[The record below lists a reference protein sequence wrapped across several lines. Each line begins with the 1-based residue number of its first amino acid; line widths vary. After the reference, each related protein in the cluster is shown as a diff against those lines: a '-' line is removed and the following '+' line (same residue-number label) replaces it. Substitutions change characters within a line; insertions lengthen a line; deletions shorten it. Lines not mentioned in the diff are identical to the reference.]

1 MSSPSGSRGWD
12 MEYKVFTANLSRLK
26 DIEKSINDVRSKL
39 EVKEY
44 EETGVK
50 GIDYTHAPVSH
61 NPSATSLKRLE
72 LVDDVDELTRELNWL
87 TATIEEIE
95 SVKERIPEWLW
106 EMLELKFVKGWSYEK
121 VGMKYGYSYNGIAYR
136 MRVETEKYL

>member
-1 MSSPSGSRGWD
+1 
-12 MEYKVFTANLSRLK
+12 MEYKVFTTNLKNLK
-26 DIEKSINDVRSKL
+26 DIKVSIEKLKTKL

-61 NPSATSLKRLE
+61 NPSVTALKRLD

-87 TATIEEIE
+87 IGTLEEIE
-95 SVKERIPEWLW
+95 SVKKRIPEWLW